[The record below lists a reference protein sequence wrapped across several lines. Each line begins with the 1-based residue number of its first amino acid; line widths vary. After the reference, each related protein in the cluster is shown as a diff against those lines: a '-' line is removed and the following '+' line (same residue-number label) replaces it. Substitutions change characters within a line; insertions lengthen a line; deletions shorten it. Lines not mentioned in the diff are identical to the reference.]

1 MRKPMSAAQ
10 DRSEDAPKAPRMR
23 KAERRRQL
31 IGFAAIRFAN
41 LGYEATTTSQI
52 AAAAGVS
59 EALLARYFES
69 KKAILLAILAEI
81 RSVSLDRWQSELAA
95 LSDPLAKL
103 HKLTEL
109 YLKTTGA
116 YALAFQI
123 MHRLLLDGADDEI
136 MSAVRSFY
144 LDVETLL
151 ATVIADGQQS
161 GVIRRSLD
169 SRIGAWQLMQTA
181 VGFTMTRALAVPLF
195 DEPDYLARAVDCLLE
210 CLIKTDV

>member
-1 MRKPMSAAQ
+1 MPMSAAQ
-10 DRSEDAPKAPRMR
+10 DHPGDAPKPPRMR

-31 IGFAAIRFAN
+31 IGFAAHTFAAI
-41 LGYEATTTSQI
+41 GYEATTTSQI
-52 AAAAGVS
+52 AAGAGVS
-59 EALLARYFES
+59 EALLARYFEN

-81 RSVSLDRWQSELAA
+81 RAVSLNRWQSELAA

-103 HKLTEL
+103 HKLTGL
-109 YLKTTGA
+109 YLKTTGD

-123 MHRLLLDGADDEI
+123 VHRLLLEGADDEI
-136 MSAVRSFY
+136 MAVVRSYY

-161 GVIRRSLD
+161 GVFRRSLD

-181 VGFTMTRALAVPLF
+181 VGFSMTRSLQAPLF
-195 DEPDYLARAVDCLLE
+195 DESDYLPRAIDCLLE